1 MRFLY
6 ANNGVGESIRV
17 AGFNEVI
24 TVSTPIGGAT
34 D

>member
-6 ANNGVGESIRV
+6 ANNIGESVRV
-17 AGFNEVI
+17 AGFNEII